1 MCKWSLY
8 EWRHMCRSSEP
19 VRLYLWCWIWRHPLR
34 NRYLSQQYTFS
45 YMYLSVATLNDRCLT
60 DGARGGLVVGLP
72 FPGTGCPVPGIDNN
86 NFVSKKI
93 VWQTVYAFIHHP
105 RVFLFVDCLFEHRLG
120 LATYTRF
127 IQNLHTKV
135 KIIRTWLPRC
145 IWRHGWNLCVLYG
158 GPLLCLLFWI
168 AVGV

>member
-45 YMYLSVATLNDRCLT
+45 YIYLSVATLNDRCLT
-60 DGARGGLVVGLP
+60 DGARGGLLVGLP
-72 FPGTGCPVPGIDNN
+72 FQAQVALYRALTIMILYPN
-86 NFVSKKI
+86 KI

-105 RVFLFVDCLFEHRLG
+105 RVFLFVDCLFEYWLG
-120 LATYTRF
+120 MATCTRF
-127 IQNLHTKV
+127 IQNLHTKL
-135 KIIRTWLPRC
+135 KIISTWLPHC
-145 IWRHGWNLCVLYG
+145 IRSHGSNLCVLYG
-158 GPLLCLLFWI
+158 GPLLCLLFWM